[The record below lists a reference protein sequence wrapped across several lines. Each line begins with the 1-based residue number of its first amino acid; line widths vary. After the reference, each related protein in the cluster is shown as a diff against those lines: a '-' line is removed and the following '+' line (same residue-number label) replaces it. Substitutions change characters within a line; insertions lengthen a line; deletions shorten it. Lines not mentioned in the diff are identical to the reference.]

1 MAKKFND
8 ITGSKFPGPGLDQ
21 DFSRLVTS
29 LNQSDIIQKNPPL
42 YQTILYLIRN
52 TNLAVDKI
60 WKYLKQ
66 AIDDINNTTSSSSAD
81 YVVLADGAVDTTTSP
96 IGDGAGGFIYTAYN

>member
-1 MAKKFND
+1 MAKRFNT
-8 ITGSKFPGPGLDQ
+8 ITGEKFPQPGLDQ

-29 LNQSDIIQKNPPL
+29 LNQSNTIKENPPL

-52 TNLAVDKI
+52 SNLAFDKV

-66 AIDDINNTTSSSSAD
+66 VIDETNSSGSSSSAD
-81 YVVLADGAVDTTTSP
+81 YVVLADGAVDTPTGP
-96 IGDGAGGFIYTAYN
+96 IGDGGGGFIYTAYN